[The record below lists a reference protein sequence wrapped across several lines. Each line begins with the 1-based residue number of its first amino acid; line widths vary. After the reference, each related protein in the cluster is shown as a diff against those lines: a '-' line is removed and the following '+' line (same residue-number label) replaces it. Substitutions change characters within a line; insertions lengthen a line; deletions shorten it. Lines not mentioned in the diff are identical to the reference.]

1 MLVRQLF
8 SLRAFIVKRHF
19 PVKDS
24 LANYVKNPYM
34 VCDSSVKLKRGV
46 YYMQS
51 AKEGQQVR

>member
-8 SLRAFIVKRHF
+8 FLRAYIRHF

-34 VCDSSVKLKRGV
+34 VCDSSVKLKRAV